1 MEIMIIDYNS
11 SNKIRIHEYMEKK
24 EKLCFMTEFQ
34 LICIEGSMDLGKS
47 PVNAKSLLGSFD

>member
-1 MEIMIIDYNS
+1 MIIDYNS